1 MIKIEEHQESEV
13 RSQKSGVGKLLVG
26 GCWMLLIKFD
36 S

>member
-13 RSQKSGVGKLLVG
+13 RSQKSGVGMVLVA
-26 GCWMLLIKFD
+26 GCSRLLIKFD